1 MHVMRLKRLK
11 SGTDTGRNRR
21 RKRKSINR
29 NQINTRDN
37 RKGARFEIARLTG
50 LAVENIMHISR
61 LKWEVN
67 MEREMFVTADKV
79 AEDFGV
85 SKGYAYRMIRQMNE
99 ELKSKGYLTV
109 AGRVSRAY
117 YLERIYGAAKGD
129 EKNAC
134 I

>member
-1 MHVMRLKRLK
+1 
-11 SGTDTGRNRR
+11 
-21 RKRKSINR
+21 
-29 NQINTRDN
+29 
-37 RKGARFEIARLTG
+37 
-50 LAVENIMHISR
+50 
-61 LKWEVN
+61 

-117 YLERIYGAAKGD
+117 YLERIYGAEKGD